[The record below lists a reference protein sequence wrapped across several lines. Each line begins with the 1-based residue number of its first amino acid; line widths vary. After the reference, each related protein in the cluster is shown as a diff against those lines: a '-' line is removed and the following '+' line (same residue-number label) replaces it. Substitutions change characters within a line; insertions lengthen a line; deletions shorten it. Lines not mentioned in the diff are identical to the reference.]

1 MNRKIFISVAFIFAA
16 LSLASCQREPAVQPI
31 TEADKTI
38 PSYHVPREKALAEL
52 NSFLADVDANNTT
65 RGGKIRQIKDVTPIL
80 GDKFQ
85 NATRVS
91 EDEAAAAIDTLLYL
105 VNFED
110 EEGYAVLSAAD
121 FLAPIIAV
129 MDQGSIDS
137 SMMESIAGSIW
148 DFDDDDCCIDYYEDE
163 LEEEAADT
171 TDLPI
176 IGDPIY
182 PPLIGGGLLS
192 QSNEITRTTES
203 TSAVNHNVKF
213 VLRMVNDYC
222 EFKLIDHNNPAG
234 SGDNSGGNTGG
245 VSGDNGSGDNSGDES
260 GDNGGS
266 TSPQDWVTIS
276 QVQPMLQTS
285 WIQQYPYNYY
295 CPSTSG
301 VASDCRG
308 RGYAGCLAVA
318 LGQILAYHQ
327 YPTVIDNVYA
337 PVWLAIRT
345 NVWVPPTNDFIYID
359 YGTDQVAILLSE
371 LGRNKYLDMKYTKSG
386 SSSNSRKAYKTLE
399 KLGYQNTG
407 RTDGYDQAL
416 ILTHLNTDRPV
427 LIGATSP
434 KEESGDGKKHGHTWV
449 IDGYIHRLR
458 GSQSEIMMHCNMG
471 WGGQCD
477 GYYVSSLFD
486 TTQVR
491 NENGEIL
498 PPIPNINP
506 ANYCK
511 NYRIVY
517 YDKPTNN

>member
-1 MNRKIFISVAFIFAA
+1 MDRRFFISVAFVFAA

-65 RGGKIRQIKDVTPIL
+65 RGGKIRHIKDVTPIL

-129 MDQGSIDS
+129 MDQGNIDS
-137 SMMESIAGSIW
+137 SMMESIAGTIW
-148 DFDDDDCCIDYYEDE
+148 DFEDDDCCIGFYEDE
-163 LEEEAADT
+163 LAEEEADT

-203 TSAVNHNVKF
+203 TTAVNHSLKF
-213 VLRMVNDYC
+213 VLRTINDYC

-276 QVQPMLQTS
+276 QVQPMLQTN
-285 WIQQYPYNYY
+285 WHQAAPFNFF
-295 CPSTSG
+295 CPEREGGIS
-301 VASDCRG
+301 AYEG
-308 RGYAGCLAVA
+308 RAPVGCPAIA
-318 LGQILAYHQ
+318 LGQVIAYHRFPSQ
-327 YPTVIDNVYA
+327 VGDVTLLWDYISYPLYDDEQLIFKQWHIAKFLY
-337 PVWLAIRT
+337 
-345 NVWVPPTNDFIYID
+345 
-359 YGTDQVAILLSE
+359 E
-371 LGRNKYLDMKYTKSG
+371 LGDKFIEQDYYFDKSG
-386 SSSNSRKAYKTLE
+386 ASMRRVRIAME
-399 KLGYQNTG
+399 RLGFRNVSKNC
-407 RTDGYDQAL
+407 GYRENDIMA
-416 ILTHLNTDRPV
+416 HLNTQRPFI
-427 LIGATSP
+427 IGASSP
-434 KEESGDGKKHGHTWV
+434 KNARIGQKKGGHTWV
-449 IDGYIHRLR
+449 IDGYIKRQR
-458 GSQSEIMMHCNMG
+458 SNQVEIMMHCNMG
-471 WGGQCD
+471 NGGTAD
-477 GYYVSSLFD
+477 GYYHSGIFN
-486 TTQVR
+486 TTTATDE
-491 NENGEIL
+491 NENL
-498 PPIPNINP
+498 LYDADDDKYNFCRYYRNIN
-506 ANYCK
+506 
-511 NYRIVY
+511 
-517 YDKPTNN
+517 YDKPTPQL

>member
-110 EEGYAVLSAAD
+110 EEGFAILSAAD

-129 MDQGSIDS
+129 MDQGNIDS

-148 DFDDDDCCIDYYEDE
+148 DFDDDDCCIGFYEDE
-163 LEEEAADT
+163 LAEEEADT

-203 TSAVNHNVKF
+203 TTAVNHSLKF
-213 VLRMVNDYC
+213 VLRTINDYC

-276 QVQPMLQTS
+276 QVQPMLQTN
-285 WIQQYPYNYY
+285 WHQAAPFNFF
-295 CPSTSG
+295 CPEREGGTS
-301 VASDCRG
+301 AYEG
-308 RGYAGCLAVA
+308 RAPVGCPAIA
-318 LGQILAYHQ
+318 LGQVIAYHRFPSQ
-327 YPTVIDNVYA
+327 VGDVTLLWDYISYPLYDDEQLIFKQWHIAKFLY
-337 PVWLAIRT
+337 
-345 NVWVPPTNDFIYID
+345 
-359 YGTDQVAILLSE
+359 E
-371 LGRNKYLDMKYTKSG
+371 LGDKFIEQDYYFDKSG
-386 SSSNSRKAYKTLE
+386 ASMRRVRIAME
-399 KLGYQNTG
+399 RLGFRNVSKNC
-407 RTDGYDQAL
+407 GYREND
-416 ILTHLNTDRPV
+416 IMTHLNTQRPFI
-427 LIGATSP
+427 IGASSP
-434 KEESGDGKKHGHTWV
+434 KNARIGQKKGGHTWV
-449 IDGYIHRLR
+449 IDGYIKRQR
-458 GSQSEIMMHCNMG
+458 SNQVEIMMHCNMG
-471 WGGQCD
+471 NGGTAD
-477 GYYVSSLFD
+477 GYYHSGIFN
-486 TTQVR
+486 TTTATDE
-491 NENGEIL
+491 NENLLYDEDDDKYNFCRYYR
-498 PPIPNINP
+498 NIN
-506 ANYCK
+506 
-511 NYRIVY
+511 
-517 YDKPTNN
+517 YDKPTPQL